1 MPTGFEK
8 FKSKLDQERGVGFSP
23 ELEKKPRPANEAR
36 ASLHQAEIQSEPSK
50 EVSPF
55 PEPVQKESPVIKA
68 KSNKVSKTYSFDEK
82 SLLLLKDLRY
92 ATNKSYSDLLIEGI
106 QLLKAKYL
114 K

>member
-50 EVSPF
+50 EASPI
-55 PEPVQKESPVIKA
+55 PEPVQKESPFIKA
-68 KSNKVSKTYSFDEK
+68 KSNKVSKTYSFDEE